1 MKKYKHIIVMTLLI
15 ASAALA
21 GIGMFFYAIENVWLF
36 LLFIFC
42 LVCALAVEKEV

>member
-21 GIGMFFYAIENVWLF
+21 GLAM
-36 LLFIFC
+36 LLFAVEHIWLMVLLIFC
-42 LVCALAVEKEV
+42 LVGALVVGKEV